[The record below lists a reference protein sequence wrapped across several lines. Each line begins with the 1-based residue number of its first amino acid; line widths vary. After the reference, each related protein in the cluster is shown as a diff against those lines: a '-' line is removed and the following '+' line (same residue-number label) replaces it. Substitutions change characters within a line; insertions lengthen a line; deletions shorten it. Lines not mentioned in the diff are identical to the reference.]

1 MKPLNKVWTIRWVVA
16 LILFVALKVSAH
28 EIRPA
33 YLEINEDSLHK
44 VSVLW
49 KQPTQGEVGVKLV
62 PHLTSG
68 WLETAPS
75 DVSSSHSFL
84 IKRWEELDGT
94 KTKLEGQTIQ
104 IEGLEA
110 TITDVLVVVNLA
122 DGRTIQQI
130 ITPQTPILKI
140 SENKSG
146 TLPILSYT
154 ILGVEHILTGID
166 HLIFVLGLLLL
177 VNSTKLLI
185 KTITSFTIAHSITL
199 SAAALGLVS
208 VQPSVIETVIAI
220 SVVFLGVELVHKF
233 QGKEGLTV
241 RYPWLIAF
249 TFGLLH
255 GFGFAGALADV
266 GLPKDNIPLALLL
279 FNVGVEIGQLLFV
292 AASLAVIWLIHKI
305 PVYKPN
311 WTRFVTPYAIGSFA
325 AFWFIER
332 LLIVFE

>member
-1 MKPLNKVWTIRWVVA
+1 
-16 LILFVALKVSAH
+16 
-28 EIRPA
+28 
-33 YLEINEDSLHK
+33 LEINEDSGHK
-44 VSVLW
+44 VNVLW
-49 KQPTQGEVGVKLV
+49 KQPVQGEVGVKLV

-84 IKRWEELDGT
+84 IKRWEELDGN

-104 IEGLEA
+104 IEGLDA

-130 ITPQTPILKI
+130 ITPQTPTLKI
-140 SENKSG
+140 SENTSG
-146 TLPILSYT
+146 TLPVLSYT
-154 ILGVEHILTGID
+154 ILGIEHILTGVD
-166 HLIFVLGLLLL
+166 HLIFVLGLMLL
-177 VNSTKLLI
+177 VSSTKILVR
-185 KTITSFTIAHSITL
+185 TITAFTIAHSITL

-208 VQPSVIETVIAI
+208 IHPSVIEAIIAM
-220 SVVFLGVELVHKF
+220 SVVFLGVELVHKY
-233 QGKEGLTV
+233 QGRDGLTV

-249 TFGLLH
+249 SFGLLH
-255 GFGFAGALADV
+255 GFGFAGALLDV
-266 GLPKDNIPLALLL
+266 GLPKGNIPLALLL

-292 AASLAVIWLIHKI
+292 AASLLVIWLIQKT
-305 PVYKPN
+305 PLRKPD

-332 LLIVFE
+332 LFVY